1 MSMDKRVS
9 ETKNESIRMGRFSMF
24 STIKSPSFLKR
35 CKYGLLAIFIICLI
49 SIAYAQ
55 DYGYMLAADSRAAVW
70 WAEGAFKVMKQDP
83 PPKARSAE
91 VRLYCARNEY
101 EPFILVLR
109 PKMRLDY
116 TSDPKALLEYRK
128 RVAAILE
135 KLWSDR

>member
-1 MSMDKRVS
+1 
-9 ETKNESIRMGRFSMF
+9 MF
-24 STIKSPSFLKR
+24 SEDKSLVLPEGAISAGARLGFV
-35 CKYGLLAIFIICLI
+35 AIFIICLL
-49 SIAYAQ
+49 STTYAQ
-55 DYGYMLAADSRAAVW
+55 NEGFLISADSRAAVW

-101 EPFILVLR
+101 EPFILILR

-116 TSDPKALLEYRK
+116 TRDPKALLEYRK